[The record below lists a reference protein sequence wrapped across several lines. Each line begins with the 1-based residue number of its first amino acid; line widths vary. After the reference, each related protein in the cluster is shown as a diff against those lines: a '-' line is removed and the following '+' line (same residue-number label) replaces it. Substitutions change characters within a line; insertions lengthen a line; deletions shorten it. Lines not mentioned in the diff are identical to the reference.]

1 MRRRSNGDSFIL
13 THCVFQLAVEFK
25 LNIAGGPRKCRGVV
39 LNTAVLYG
47 RGARQIWVLDIDD
60 ATDELNARWTNKKLL
75 VHEEDI
81 VSAIP
86 SVPIGRDSLLRENP
100 VCCPVRSFKGEWET
114 PAIMVTVAI
123 PVSAAALPKIV
134 EESEKAEE
142 PETGP

>member
-1 MRRRSNGDSFIL
+1 MCQAD
-13 THCVFQLAVEFK
+13 Q
-25 LNIAGGPRKCRGVV
+25 
-39 LNTAVLYG
+39 YG
-47 RGARQIWVLDIDD
+47 RPLRSWRARQIWVLDIDD

-114 PAIMVTVAI
+114 PAIM
-123 PVSAAALPKIV
+123 ALSPSLFRLRHFRRLWRKV
-134 EESEKAEE
+134 KRRRNQKQVNSKSVRPRE
-142 PETGP
+142 